1 MARLQQWLRALLD
14 GVRRWFGR
22 GRRPPQPPQPR
33 PGGPPDQ
40 PPRPTPPPGAPPE
53 RPPGGL

>member
-1 MARLQQWLRALLD
+1 MAQLPQWLRELLD
-14 GVRRWFGR
+14 GLRRWFGR

-40 PPRPTPPPGAPPE
+40 PPPPPGAPPE